1 MAGSRY
7 AVVSRADLDYARQIG
22 STWAVDSGF
31 SMYVRTHARTL
42 KLVYYL
48 VVSPAVTFHSFLRNV
63 SRRLGSP
70 RSCSCRFTKPL
81 KYDGHLSRYPI
92 AGSYSPLT
100 ALRPIHT
107 LNVEF
112 ALNPPLGPSSE
123 QPCDFG

>member
-31 SMYVRTHARTL
+31 TIYVRTHARTHARTL
-42 KLVYYL
+42 KPVVYYL
-48 VVSPAVTFHSFLRNV
+48 FVVVSLAVIFHSFFRNV

-81 KYDGHLSRYPI
+81 K
-92 AGSYSPLT
+92 
-100 ALRPIHT
+100 
-107 LNVEF
+107 
-112 ALNPPLGPSSE
+112 
-123 QPCDFG
+123 